1 MRTISAILVSITIL
15 FFACRE
21 ASPPGT
27 AVITGKL
34 ENTNSH
40 KIYLQELQV
49 QETKPFDSVTPGSD
63 GTFSFSFVP
72 AAKSFYLVKTE
83 DGRMIVTVAGRND
96 TIRITGDYSTL
107 PQGITV
113 TGNPEVAGLAQFF
126 TDSYRN
132 RRKADSL
139 QAILSAN
146 QDDPGF
152 AMLMIRTDSVF
163 KGILE
168 DQVLMETR
176 FIDTHPDW
184 LASLI
189 VLNYSFGPRSVLTM
203 EENFRYYKFLDSTL
217 MRKYPDN
224 PHMRYHHKR
233 VEDYER
239 VKMSDQAQNP

>member
-1 MRTISAILVSITIL
+1 MRTISAILISITIL
-15 FFACRE
+15 ILACRE

-27 AVITGKL
+27 AVISGKL
-34 ENTNSH
+34 DNTNSH

-49 QETKPFDSVTPGSD
+49 EETKPFDSVAPGRD

-72 AAKSFYLVKTE
+72 AAKGFYLLKTE
-83 DGRMIVTVAGRND
+83 DGRMMVTIAGRGD
-96 TIRITGDYSTL
+96 SVKVTGNYNTL
-107 PQGITV
+107 PEEVTV
-113 TGNPEVAGLAQFF
+113 TGNPEVAALARFF

-139 QAILSAN
+139 QAVLSAN

-176 FIDTHPDW
+176 FIDTHPDY
-184 LASLI
+184 LASLL

-203 EENFRYYKFLDSTL
+203 EENFRYYAFLDSTL
-217 MRKYPDN
+217 MRIYPDN
-224 PHMRYHHKR
+224 PHIRYHHKR